1 MKRSKNTV
9 HGGKGASIA
18 RTGEQTNRTTHQL
31 LGPISIT
38 LVLLAIAPYLQ
49 TQNHEFIRFDDGVYV
64 YENPQVQ
71 QGLSWH
77 NVAWAFTTFSA
88 GNWHPLTWLSHM
100 LDCQIFGL
108 RSGCHHL
115 VSTLLHG
122 TNSLLVFLVLRALTS
137 SLWRS
142 ALVGALFAIHPLHVE
157 SVAWIAERKDLLSTL
172 FGLLTI
178 WAYTSYVQAPSPS
191 RYVGVLCLFGLSLL
205 SKPMLVTLPFVLL
218 LLDFWPLDRFRLGQ
232 TGDADRS
239 GSPKRRPKLTQLFLE
254 KVPLFTMSVTSSVV
268 TWKAQHAA
276 GAVASL
282 ELWPL
287 SVRLAN
293 AAVAYVIYLTK
304 ALRPVA
310 LAIIYPFPDQISL
323 AKTVPAL
330 AALVLVTI
338 LVLIS
343 IRQRPWLAVGWFWF
357 LGTLVP
363 VIGVVQVGAQS
374 MADRYTYVPLIG
386 VFIMTA
392 WSLPPIGFAGS
403 NRQLTVLTVVVVTLL
418 LITLSV
424 ATFRQVRL
432 WQNTV
437 TLFES
442 ALKVTQNNYMAH
454 HLLGGALRQKGD
466 LAGARDQFEKA
477 LQIRPDYADSHHDL
491 GTLLLQQRDFAKA
504 ETEFNLALKSKP
516 QDPMIWNALGMAKA
530 HQGQIDEAISL
541 YRHSLS
547 LNPDYVNAF
556 SNLGAALLLQ
566 GKYDE
571 AAEACERALE
581 LRPNHAETHAAL
593 AAALWNL
600 GRADEAI
607 FHNRKAIE
615 LNPNLIDAR
624 FNLGW
629 ALLKQGHNDAA
640 ITQLEYVLR
649 LNPQHEGAQK
659 ALTAAKQEQT
669 DLTNQP

>member
-1 MKRSKNTV
+1 MKRSKKTA

-18 RTGEQTNRTTHQL
+18 RAGEQTNRTTHQL

-49 TQNHEFIRFDDGVYV
+49 TLRHEFIRFDDGVYV
-64 YENPQVQ
+64 YENPHVQ
-71 QGLSWH
+71 LGLTWN
-77 NVAWAFTTFSA
+77 NVGWAFTTLSA

-108 RSGCHHL
+108 NPGWHHF
-115 VSTLLHG
+115 VNVLLHSAN
-122 TNSLLVFLVLRALTS
+122 TVLLFLVLRALTAG
-137 SLWRS
+137 LWRS
-142 ALVGALFAIHPLHVE
+142 ALVAALFTIHPLHVE
-157 SVAWIAERKDLLSTL
+157 SVAWIAERKDVLSTL
-172 FGLLTI
+172 FGLLAI
-178 WAYTSYVQAPSPS
+178 WAYTNYVRTPSPT

-218 LLDFWPLDRFRLGQ
+218 LLDFWPLDRFRLRE
-232 TGDADRS
+232 TEDADRS
-239 GSPKRRPKLTQLFLE
+239 GSAKWPPKLAQLFLE
-254 KVPLFTMSVTSSVV
+254 KVPLFAMSVTSSVV
-268 TWKAQHAA
+268 TWKAQHAS

-287 SVRLAN
+287 SVRLSN
-293 AAVAYVIYLTK
+293 AVVAYVTYLTK
-304 ALRPVA
+304 AFWPID

-323 AKTVPAL
+323 PKTAL
-330 AALVLVTI
+330 AFTALVVITI
-338 LVLIS
+338 VVLTLL
-343 IRQRPWLAVGWFWF
+343 RHRPWLTVGWFWF

-386 VFIMTA
+386 IFIMIG
-392 WSLPPIGFAGS
+392 WSLPSVALTGS
-403 NRQLTVLTVVVVTLL
+403 NRQATVASAGVATLL
-418 LITLSV
+418 LITLSIM
-424 ATFRQVRL
+424 TFRQVQL

-437 TLFES
+437 TLFEH
-442 ALKVTQNNYMAH
+442 ALTVTQNNYMAH

-466 LAGARDQFEKA
+466 LVGARDQFEKA

-491 GTLLLQQRDFAKA
+491 GTLFLQERDFAKA
-504 ETEFNLALKSKP
+504 EIEFNLALKSKT
-516 QDPMIWNALGMAKA
+516 QDPIIWNALGMAKA

-541 YRHSLS
+541 YHHSLS

-571 AAEACERALE
+571 AVEACERALK
-581 LRPNHAETHAAL
+581 LRPNHSETHAAL

-629 ALLKQGHNDAA
+629 ALLKQGHNDEA
-640 ITQLEYVLR
+640 ITQFEYVLR
-649 LNPQHEGAQK
+649 LNPQHEGAAK
-659 ALTAAKQEQT
+659 ALSAARRDPDTGTTRQ
-669 DLTNQP
+669 